1 MTVSIAQS
9 KEYQQAHK
17 AITKTVAA
25 AIRRH
30 AKGQPLT
37 QLAAELKISASRLQ
51 SIVRCDAHA
60 GTSMTTIFDLAALFG
75 VSPAVFFPRG
85 KR

>member
-1 MTVSIAQS
+1 MSIMRRR
-9 KEYQQAHK
+9 EYQQASR
-17 AITKTVAA
+17 AVTKTVAA

-30 AKGQPLT
+30 AKGQPLS
-37 QLAAELKISASRLQ
+37 QLAEELEISASRLQ
-51 SIVRCDAHA
+51 SIVRCDASA